1 VRHGVGR
8 SQLLASLPAAADTNV
23 RESCDFFQFGPSA
36 AHRGKKILPACRSA
50 GSPFVLGTKAEDR
63 TMNSPTVSGDE
74 WRAARKALL
83 DELTRLRDQFSRG
96 ENVQRSEKR

>member
-1 VRHGVGR
+1 M
-8 SQLLASLPAAADTNV
+8 
-23 RESCDFFQFGPSA
+23 
-36 AHRGKKILPACRSA
+36 
-50 GSPFVLGTKAEDR
+50 KAEDR